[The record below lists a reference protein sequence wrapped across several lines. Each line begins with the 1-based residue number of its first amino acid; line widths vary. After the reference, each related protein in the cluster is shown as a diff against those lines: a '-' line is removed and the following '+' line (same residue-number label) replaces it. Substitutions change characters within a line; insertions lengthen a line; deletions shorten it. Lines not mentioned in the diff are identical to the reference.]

1 MIAILPGLLTGFS
14 LIIAIGA
21 QNAFVIRQ
29 GLRREHVLLIVLICA
44 ISDAALILVGTG
56 GLGRIIQGNQIA
68 LEIIA
73 LGFGCASTSETL
85 PSEIDVSLKEGEK
98 ICQTKKVLGTK
109 IPEKFCYTKQELERI
124 EEQSRE
130 TLEKAQ
136 RTGERMRTQEIL
148 GTSGSQ

>member
-1 MIAILPGLLTGFS
+1 MKKLFLPLLF
-14 LIIAIGA
+14 
-21 QNAFVIRQ
+21 
-29 GLRREHVLLIVLICA
+29 
-44 ISDAALILVGTG
+44 
-56 GLGRIIQGNQIA
+56 
-68 LEIIA
+68 IA

-85 PSEIDVSLKEGEK
+85 PSEIDVSPKEGEK